1 MAVGALYG
9 FFFSYNES
17 AFVQMDA
24 VSSVFNYNYTLDA
37 KTVFRTNTS
46 QYPYPQAVV
55 AIAMILIVVGNN
67 GLSKDWR

>member
-1 MAVGALYG
+1 MGVGVLYG

-17 AFVQMDA
+17 AFVQMDS
-24 VSSVFNYNYTLDA
+24 VSSVFNYNYTLDT

-55 AIAMILIVVGNN
+55 AIAMILIVVGTDD
-67 GLSKDWR
+67 LSKGWH